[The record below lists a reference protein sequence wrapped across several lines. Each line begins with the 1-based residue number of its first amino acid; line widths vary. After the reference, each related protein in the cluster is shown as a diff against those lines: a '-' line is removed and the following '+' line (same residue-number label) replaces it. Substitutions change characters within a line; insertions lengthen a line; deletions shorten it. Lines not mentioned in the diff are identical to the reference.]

1 MKRKQIIQAAI
12 LVGLCLNLSISCKY
26 DEVLPFEPDP
36 GVPVLFSEDI
46 VPMFEA
52 NCNSAGCHNGTQTPD
67 LRASVAYDNLTT
79 GGYLNTETPEQS
91 LLYLWM
97 TDAMGPMPPLGANA
111 TNNATVLEW
120 IKQGALNN

>member
-12 LVGLCLNLSISCKY
+12 WAGIGLSAVLSCKY

-36 GVPVLFSEDI
+36 SVPVLFSQDI
-46 VPMFEA
+46 VPIFDN
-52 NCNSAGCHNGTQTPD
+52 NCNTAGCHNGTQSPD
-67 LRASVAYDNLTT
+67 LRSAVAYDNLVS
-79 GGYLNTETPEQS
+79 GGYINTETPEQS
-91 LLYLWM
+91 LLYQWM

-111 TNNATVLEW
+111 TNNALVLEW

>member
-12 LVGLCLNLSISCKY
+12 LVGLCFSLSISCKY

-36 GVPVLFSEDI
+36 GVPVLFSADI
-46 VPMFEA
+46 IPIFE
-52 NCNSAGCHNGTQTPD
+52 NSCNSAGCHNGTQSPD
-67 LRASVAYDNLTT
+67 LRAAVAYENLIS
-79 GGYLNTETPEQS
+79 GGYLNTEVPEQS
-91 LLYLWM
+91 LLYQWM
-97 TDAMGPMPPLGANA
+97 TDALGPMPPLGANA